1 MNNMHY
7 RTLLFSSKLC
17 LVLYKRL
24 TTNMLC
30 LMLESTSYI
39 NLITIYHADIPLNKW
54 TANKRWFTCRYLY
67 K

>member
-24 TTNMLC
+24 TTNMF
-30 LMLESTSYI
+30 ESTSYI
-39 NLITIYHADIPLNKW
+39 NLITRYHADIPRNK
-54 TANKRWFTCRYLY
+54 
-67 K
+67 